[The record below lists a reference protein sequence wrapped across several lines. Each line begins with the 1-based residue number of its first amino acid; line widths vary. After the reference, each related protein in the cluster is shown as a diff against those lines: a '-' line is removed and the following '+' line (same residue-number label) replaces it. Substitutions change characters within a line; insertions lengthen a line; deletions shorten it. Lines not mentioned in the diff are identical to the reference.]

1 MGFFSPF
8 EDISEQGSDH
18 AENGRIKGGDVQI
31 VEIDFHQNRT
41 NVTLRGAQT
50 ACALRT
56 RRIKH

>member
-41 NVTLRGAQT
+41 NVTLRG
-50 ACALRT
+50 LRQSVL
-56 RRIKH
+56 